1 MFQESLDSRG
11 HAVPVIGSVC
21 PEITPSR
28 IFTLEHSLGY
38 FLKSIQQSHP
48 PEVLNTPVETAEQE

>member
-28 IFTLEHSLGY
+28 IIPLEHSLDPC
-38 FLKSIQQSHP
+38 LWM
-48 PEVLNTPVETAEQE
+48 PELHLEGFMR